1 MHSANKPFQARVAAN
16 GSFLSI
22 KINNIKLLDYWGL
35 GMDNAVDNLFE
46 ALFALTDLRVLLRE
60 TAPLHKLSAEQQM
73 QAREALARAKVALS
87 KLEEEL
93 QE

>member
-1 MHSANKPFQARVAAN
+1 MSSLFCQQ
-16 GSFLSI
+16 
-22 KINNIKLLDYWGL
+22 KINNIKHLDYWSL

-60 TAPLHKLSAEQQM
+60 TAPSHKLSAEQQI
-73 QAREALARAKVALS
+73 QARDALARAKAALS